1 MCSGAIASAETFSWT
16 DDAGGLHFT
25 DQYYNVPQKY
35 QGKINIRADINQ
47 EPSSYIT
54 ESPKPKQKK
63 NKGSQ
68 YSSKQKNNRNSSTD
82 SAVNHSQVPVVSGT
96 NSPEINHDRRNESE
110 RYRRTIHTDTRRS
123 QKEAYDS
130 QSEAR
135 KATISAE
142 RQINNAANVGQQS
155 INSAQQAQQK
165 AQDMINKGRNT
176 STIQAIPNAQQSA
189 QDSINKARNSGA
201 NHP

>member
-1 MCSGAIASAETFSWT
+1 MHKAICFMSLLFLVICSGAIAFAETFSWT
-16 DDAGGLHFT
+16 DNAGGIHFT

-47 EPSSYIT
+47 ESSSYIT
-54 ESPKPKQKK
+54 ESPKPEQKK

-82 SAVNHSQVPVVSGT
+82 SAVSGT
-96 NSPEINHDRRNESE
+96 NSSEISHERRYESE
-110 RYRRTIHTDTRRS
+110 RYRRTIHKNTRRS

-130 QSEAR
+130 QSKAR
-135 KATISAE
+135 KATIDAE
-142 RQINNAANVGQQS
+142 RLINNAANVGQQS

-165 AQDMINKGRNT
+165 AQDMINKGR
-176 STIQAIPNAQQSA
+176 
-189 QDSINKARNSGA
+189 K
-201 NHP
+201 